1 MLLGMVIYE
10 FAVGMCG
17 IGWLHSQEW
26 LCYWGGGDLRVCGWD
41 AWNWVA
47 AQPGVAV
54 LLGTIALL
62 K

>member
-26 LCYWGGGDLRVCGWD
+26 LCYWGVVICEFAVGMRGIGWLHSQEWLCYWGPLRS
-41 AWNWVA
+41 
-47 AQPGVAV
+47 
-54 LLGTIALL
+54 
-62 K
+62 

>member
-1 MLLGMVIYE
+1 MVICEFAVGMCGVGWLHSQVLLGMVIYE

-26 LCYWGGGDLRVCGWD
+26 LCYW
-41 AWNWVA
+41 
-47 AQPGVAV
+47 AV